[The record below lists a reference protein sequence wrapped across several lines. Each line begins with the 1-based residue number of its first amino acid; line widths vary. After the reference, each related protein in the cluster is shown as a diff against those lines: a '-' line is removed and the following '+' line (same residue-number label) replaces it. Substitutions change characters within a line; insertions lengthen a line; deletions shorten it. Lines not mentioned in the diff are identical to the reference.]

1 MNLKLL
7 SQSLQNQKH
16 WQLNRDHIT
25 FKSAMPGLSATGYST
40 FFQNLSQRI
49 QAKEVASLHVLG
61 EDFFGLVDK
70 FSQQLFDEHQR
81 DLLLLEMEPESF
93 LWELQVLTN
102 QFLRKSIDSPLQL
115 RPFCRQLR
123 QQMQNPT
130 FADEIYSMLK
140 KNYQDH
146 FYQVPQSQLLV

>member
-1 MNLKLL
+1 
-7 SQSLQNQKH
+7 
-16 WQLNRDHIT
+16 
-25 FKSAMPGLSATGYST
+25 MPNLSAAEYPT
-40 FFQNLSQRI
+40 FFQNLSQRV
-49 QAKEVASLHVLG
+49 QAREISSLHVLG
-61 EDFFGLVDK
+61 EDFFSLVDM
-70 FSQQLFDEHQR
+70 FSQQLFEEFQG
-81 DLLLLEMEPESF
+81 DLLVLEMEPES
-93 LWELQVLTN
+93 LHWDLQVLTN

-146 FYQVPQSQLLV
+146 FYQVPQSQLLI

>member
-1 MNLKLL
+1 
-7 SQSLQNQKH
+7 
-16 WQLNRDHIT
+16 
-25 FKSAMPGLSATGYST
+25 MPDLSATEFPT
-40 FFQNLSQRI
+40 FFQNLSQRV
-49 QAKEVASLHVLG
+49 QAKEVSSLHVLG
-61 EDFFGLVDK
+61 EDFFSLVDT
-70 FSQQLFDEHQR
+70 FSQQLFDEYQR

-93 LWELQVLTN
+93 FWELQVLTN

-123 QQMQNPT
+123 QQMQDPT

>member
-1 MNLKLL
+1 
-7 SQSLQNQKH
+7 
-16 WQLNRDHIT
+16 
-25 FKSAMPGLSATGYST
+25 MPDLSATGYST
-40 FFQNLSQRI
+40 FFQNLSQRV
-49 QAKEVASLHVLG
+49 QAKEVSSLHVLG
-61 EDFFGLVDK
+61 EDFFSLVDT
-70 FSQQLFDEHQR
+70 FSQQLFDEYQR
-81 DLLLLEMEPESF
+81 DLLLLEMEPDSF

>member
-1 MNLKLL
+1 
-7 SQSLQNQKH
+7 
-16 WQLNRDHIT
+16 
-25 FKSAMPGLSATGYST
+25 MPDLSATEFPT
-40 FFQNLSQRI
+40 FFQNLSQRV
-49 QAKEVASLHVLG
+49 QAKEVSSLHVLG
-61 EDFFGLVDK
+61 EDFFSLVDT
-70 FSQQLFDEHQR
+70 FSQQLFNEYQR

-123 QQMQNPT
+123 QQMQDPT
-130 FADEIYSMLK
+130 FADEIYLMLK

>member
-1 MNLKLL
+1 
-7 SQSLQNQKH
+7 
-16 WQLNRDHIT
+16 
-25 FKSAMPGLSATGYST
+25 MPDLSATEYPT
-40 FFQNLSQRI
+40 FFQNLSQRV
-49 QAKEVASLHVLG
+49 QAKEVSSLHVLG
-61 EDFFGLVDK
+61 EDFFSLVDT
-70 FSQQLFDEHQR
+70 FSQQLFDEYQG

-123 QQMQNPT
+123 QQMEDPT
-130 FADEIYSMLK
+130 FADEIYYMLK

>member
-1 MNLKLL
+1 
-7 SQSLQNQKH
+7 
-16 WQLNRDHIT
+16 
-25 FKSAMPGLSATGYST
+25 MPDLSAAEYPT
-40 FFQNLSQRI
+40 FFQNLSQRV
-49 QAKEVASLHVLG
+49 QAKEVSSLHVLG
-61 EDFFGLVDK
+61 GDFFSLVDT
-70 FSQQLFDEHQR
+70 FSQQLFDEYQR

-123 QQMQNPT
+123 QQMQDPT

>member
-1 MNLKLL
+1 M
-7 SQSLQNQKH
+7 S
-16 WQLNRDHIT
+16 D
-25 FKSAMPGLSATGYST
+25 LSASEYPT
-40 FFQNLSQRI
+40 FFKNLSQRV
-49 QAKEVASLHVLG
+49 QAKEVSSLHVLG
-61 EDFFGLVDK
+61 EDFFSLVDT
-70 FSQQLFDEHQR
+70 FSQQLFEEFQG

-123 QQMQNPT
+123 QQMENPT
-130 FADEIYSMLK
+130 FANEIYSMLK

>member
-1 MNLKLL
+1 
-7 SQSLQNQKH
+7 
-16 WQLNRDHIT
+16 
-25 FKSAMPGLSATGYST
+25 MPDLSATKYPT
-40 FFQNLSQRI
+40 FFQNLSQRV
-49 QAKEVASLHVLG
+49 QAKEVSSLHVLG
-61 EDFFGLVDK
+61 EDFFSLVDT
-70 FSQQLFDEHQR
+70 FSQQLFDEYQR
-81 DLLLLEMEPESF
+81 DLLLLEMGPESF

-102 QFLRKSIDSPLQL
+102 KFLRKSIDSPLQL

-123 QQMQNPT
+123 QQMQDPT

>member
-1 MNLKLL
+1 
-7 SQSLQNQKH
+7 
-16 WQLNRDHIT
+16 
-25 FKSAMPGLSATGYST
+25 MPDLSATEFPT
-40 FFQNLSQRI
+40 FFQNLSQRV
-49 QAKEVASLHVLG
+49 QAKEVSSLHVLG
-61 EDFFGLVDK
+61 EDFFSLVDT
-70 FSQQLFDEHQR
+70 FSQQLFDEYQR

-123 QQMQNPT
+123 QQMEDPT

>member
-1 MNLKLL
+1 
-7 SQSLQNQKH
+7 
-16 WQLNRDHIT
+16 
-25 FKSAMPGLSATGYST
+25 MPDLSATEYPT
-40 FFQNLSQRI
+40 FFQNLSQRV
-49 QAKEVASLHVLG
+49 QAKEVSSLHVLG
-61 EDFFGLVDK
+61 EDFFSLVDT
-70 FSQQLFDEHQR
+70 FSQQLFDEYQR

-123 QQMQNPT
+123 QQMQDPT
-130 FADEIYSMLK
+130 FAGEIYSMLK

>member
-1 MNLKLL
+1 
-7 SQSLQNQKH
+7 
-16 WQLNRDHIT
+16 
-25 FKSAMPGLSATGYST
+25 MPDLSATEYPT
-40 FFQNLSQRI
+40 FFQNLSQRV
-49 QAKEVASLHVLG
+49 QAEEVSSLHVLG
-61 EDFFGLVDK
+61 EDFFSLVDI
-70 FSQQLFDEHQR
+70 FSQQLFEEFQG

-130 FADEIYSMLK
+130 FADEIFSMLK

>member
-1 MNLKLL
+1 
-7 SQSLQNQKH
+7 
-16 WQLNRDHIT
+16 
-25 FKSAMPGLSATGYST
+25 MPDLSATEFPT
-40 FFQNLSQRI
+40 FFQNLSQRV
-49 QAKEVASLHVLG
+49 QAKEVSSLHVLG
-61 EDFFGLVDK
+61 EDFFSLVDT
-70 FSQQLFDEHQR
+70 FSQQLFNEYQR

-93 LWELQVLTN
+93 FWELQVLTN

-123 QQMQNPT
+123 QQMQNPS

>member
-1 MNLKLL
+1 MPSL
-7 SQSLQNQKH
+7 STT
-16 WQLNRDHIT
+16 R
-25 FKSAMPGLSATGYST
+25 YST
-40 FFQNLSQRI
+40 FFQNLSQRV
-49 QAKEVASLHVLG
+49 QAKEVSSLHVLG
-61 EDFFGLVDK
+61 EDFFSLVDT

-123 QQMQNPT
+123 QQMQDPT

>member
-1 MNLKLL
+1 
-7 SQSLQNQKH
+7 
-16 WQLNRDHIT
+16 
-25 FKSAMPGLSATGYST
+25 MPDLSATEYPT
-40 FFQNLSQRI
+40 FFQNLSQRV
-49 QAKEVASLHVLG
+49 QAKEVSSLHVLG
-61 EDFFGLVDK
+61 EDFFSLVDT
-70 FSQQLFDEHQR
+70 FSQQLFDEYQR

-123 QQMQNPT
+123 QQIQDPT

-146 FYQVPQSQLLV
+146 FYQVSQSQLLV

>member
-1 MNLKLL
+1 
-7 SQSLQNQKH
+7 
-16 WQLNRDHIT
+16 
-25 FKSAMPGLSATGYST
+25 MPNLSATEYST
-40 FFQNLSQRI
+40 FFQNLSQRV
-49 QAKEVASLHVLG
+49 QAKEVSSLHVLG
-61 EDFFGLVDK
+61 EDFFSLVDT
-70 FSQQLFDEHQR
+70 FSQQLFDEYQR

-123 QQMQNPT
+123 QQMQDPT

-140 KNYQDH
+140 KNYKDH

>member
-1 MNLKLL
+1 
-7 SQSLQNQKH
+7 
-16 WQLNRDHIT
+16 
-25 FKSAMPGLSATGYST
+25 MPDLSATEYPT
-40 FFQNLSQRI
+40 FFQNLSQRV
-49 QAKEVASLHVLG
+49 QAKEVSSLHVLG
-61 EDFFGLVDK
+61 EDFFSLVDT
-70 FSQQLFDEHQR
+70 FSQQLFDEYQR

-102 QFLRKSIDSPLQL
+102 QFLRKSIDSPIQL

-123 QQMQNPT
+123 QQMQDPT
-130 FADEIYSMLK
+130 FADEIYSMVK

>member
-1 MNLKLL
+1 MPSL
-7 SQSLQNQKH
+7 STT
-16 WQLNRDHIT
+16 R
-25 FKSAMPGLSATGYST
+25 YST
-40 FFQNLSQRI
+40 FFQNLSQRV
-49 QAKEVASLHVLG
+49 QAKEVSSLHVLG
-61 EDFFGLVDK
+61 EDFFSLVDT
-70 FSQQLFDEHQR
+70 FSQQLFDEYQR

>member
-1 MNLKLL
+1 MLA
-7 SQSLQNQKH
+7 Q
-16 WQLNRDHIT
+16 DHI
-25 FKSAMPGLSATGYST
+25 KLKYSMPDLSATEYPT
-40 FFQNLSQRI
+40 FFKNLSQRV
-49 QAKEVASLHVLG
+49 QAKEVSSLHVLG
-61 EDFFGLVDK
+61 EDFFSLVDT
-70 FSQQLFDEHQR
+70 FSQQLFEEFQG

-130 FADEIYSMLK
+130 FANEIYSMLK

>member
-25 FKSAMPGLSATGYST
+25 FKSAMPSLSATGYST
-40 FFQNLSQRI
+40 FFQNLSQRV

-61 EDFFGLVDK
+61 EDFFGLVDT

-81 DLLLLEMEPESF
+81 DLLLLDMEPESF

-146 FYQVPQSQLLV
+146 FSQIPQSQLFV

>member
-1 MNLKLL
+1 
-7 SQSLQNQKH
+7 
-16 WQLNRDHIT
+16 
-25 FKSAMPGLSATGYST
+25 MPNLSAAEYPT
-40 FFQNLSQRI
+40 FFQNLSQRV
-49 QAKEVASLHVLG
+49 QAREISSLHVLG
-61 EDFFGLVDK
+61 EDFFSLVDM
-70 FSQQLFDEHQR
+70 FSQQLFEEFQG

-93 LWELQVLTN
+93 HWDLQVLTN

-130 FADEIYSMLK
+130 FVDEIYSMLK

-146 FYQVPQSQLLV
+146 FYQVPQSQLLI

>member
-1 MNLKLL
+1 MLT
-7 SQSLQNQKH
+7 Q
-16 WQLNRDHIT
+16 DHI
-25 FKSAMPGLSATGYST
+25 KLKYSMPDLSATEYPT
-40 FFQNLSQRI
+40 FFKNLSQRV
-49 QAKEVASLHVLG
+49 QAKEVSSLHVLG
-61 EDFFGLVDK
+61 EDFFSLVDT
-70 FSQQLFDEHQR
+70 FSQQLFEEFQG

-123 QQMQNPT
+123 QQMQNST
-130 FADEIYSMLK
+130 FANEIYSMLK

>member
-1 MNLKLL
+1 MPSL
-7 SQSLQNQKH
+7 S
-16 WQLNRDHIT
+16 T
-25 FKSAMPGLSATGYST
+25 TGYST
-40 FFQNLSQRI
+40 FFQNLSQRV
-49 QAKEVASLHVLG
+49 QAKEVSSLHVLG
-61 EDFFGLVDK
+61 EDFFSLVDT
-70 FSQQLFDEHQR
+70 FSQQLFDEYRR

>member
-1 MNLKLL
+1 
-7 SQSLQNQKH
+7 
-16 WQLNRDHIT
+16 
-25 FKSAMPGLSATGYST
+25 MPDLSATEFPT
-40 FFQNLSQRI
+40 FFQNLSQRV
-49 QAKEVASLHVLG
+49 QAKEVSSLHVLG
-61 EDFFGLVDK
+61 EDFFSLVDT
-70 FSQQLFDEHQR
+70 FSQQLFDEYQR

-102 QFLRKSIDSPLQL
+102 QLLRKSIDSPLQL

-123 QQMQNPT
+123 QQMQDPT

>member
-1 MNLKLL
+1 
-7 SQSLQNQKH
+7 
-16 WQLNRDHIT
+16 
-25 FKSAMPGLSATGYST
+25 MPDSSATEYPT
-40 FFQNLSQRI
+40 FFQNLSQRV
-49 QAKEVASLHVLG
+49 QAKEVSSLHVLG
-61 EDFFGLVDK
+61 EDFFSLVDT
-70 FSQQLFDEHQR
+70 FSQQLFDEYQR
-81 DLLLLEMEPESF
+81 DLLLLEMGPESF

-123 QQMQNPT
+123 QQMQDPT

>member
-1 MNLKLL
+1 
-7 SQSLQNQKH
+7 
-16 WQLNRDHIT
+16 
-25 FKSAMPGLSATGYST
+25 MPDLSATEYPT
-40 FFQNLSQRI
+40 FFQNLSQRV
-49 QAKEVASLHVLG
+49 QAKEVSSLHVLG
-61 EDFFGLVDK
+61 EDFFGLVDT
-70 FSQQLFDEHQR
+70 FSQQLFDEYQR

-123 QQMQNPT
+123 QQLQDPT

-146 FYQVPQSQLLV
+146 FYQVPQSQLFV

>member
-1 MNLKLL
+1 
-7 SQSLQNQKH
+7 
-16 WQLNRDHIT
+16 
-25 FKSAMPGLSATGYST
+25 MPDLSATEYPT
-40 FFQNLSQRI
+40 FFKNLSQRV
-49 QAKEVASLHVLG
+49 QAKEVSSLHVLG
-61 EDFFGLVDK
+61 EDFFSLVDT
-70 FSQQLFDEHQR
+70 FSQQLFEEFQG

-130 FADEIYSMLK
+130 FANEIYSMLK
-140 KNYQDH
+140 KN
-146 FYQVPQSQLLV
+146 

>member
-1 MNLKLL
+1 
-7 SQSLQNQKH
+7 
-16 WQLNRDHIT
+16 
-25 FKSAMPGLSATGYST
+25 MPDLSATEYST
-40 FFQNLSQRI
+40 FFENLSQRV
-49 QAKEVASLHVLG
+49 QAKEVSSLYVLG
-61 EDFFGLVDK
+61 EDFFSLVDT
-70 FSQQLFDEHQR
+70 FSQQLFDEYQR

-130 FADEIYSMLK
+130 FADEIYSILK
-140 KNYQDH
+140 KNYQDQ

>member
-1 MNLKLL
+1 M
-7 SQSLQNQKH
+7 S
-16 WQLNRDHIT
+16 D
-25 FKSAMPGLSATGYST
+25 LSATEYPT
-40 FFQNLSQRI
+40 FFQNLSQRV
-49 QAKEVASLHVLG
+49 QAKEVSSLHVLG
-61 EDFFGLVDK
+61 EDFFSLVDT

-123 QQMQNPT
+123 QQIQDPT

-146 FYQVPQSQLLV
+146 FCQVPQSQLLV

>member
-1 MNLKLL
+1 
-7 SQSLQNQKH
+7 
-16 WQLNRDHIT
+16 
-25 FKSAMPGLSATGYST
+25 MPDLSATEYPT
-40 FFQNLSQRI
+40 FFQNLSQRV
-49 QAKEVASLHVLG
+49 QAKEVSSLHVLG
-61 EDFFGLVDK
+61 EDFFSLVDT
-70 FSQQLFDEHQR
+70 FSEQLFDEYQG
-81 DLLLLEMEPESF
+81 DLLLLEMDPESF

-140 KNYQDH
+140 KNYQDY
-146 FYQVPQSQLLV
+146 FYQVPQSHLLV

>member
-1 MNLKLL
+1 
-7 SQSLQNQKH
+7 
-16 WQLNRDHIT
+16 
-25 FKSAMPGLSATGYST
+25 MPNLSATEHST
-40 FFQNLSQRI
+40 FFQNLSQRV
-49 QAKEVASLHVLG
+49 QAKEVSSLHVLG
-61 EDFFGLVDK
+61 EDFFSLVDT
-70 FSQQLFDEHQR
+70 FSQQLFNEYQR

>member
-1 MNLKLL
+1 MPSL
-7 SQSLQNQKH
+7 STT
-16 WQLNRDHIT
+16 R
-25 FKSAMPGLSATGYST
+25 YST
-40 FFQNLSQRI
+40 FFQHLSQRV
-49 QAKEVASLHVLG
+49 QAKEVSSLHVLG
-61 EDFFGLVDK
+61 EDFFGLVDT
-70 FSQQLFDEHQR
+70 FSQQLFDEYQR

-123 QQMQNPT
+123 QQMQDPT
-130 FADEIYSMLK
+130 LADEIYSMLK

-146 FYQVPQSQLLV
+146 FYQVPQSQLFV

>member
-1 MNLKLL
+1 
-7 SQSLQNQKH
+7 
-16 WQLNRDHIT
+16 
-25 FKSAMPGLSATGYST
+25 MPDLSAAEYPT
-40 FFQNLSQRI
+40 FFQNLSQRV
-49 QAKEVASLHVLG
+49 QAKEVSSLHVLG
-61 EDFFGLVDK
+61 EDFFSLVDT
-70 FSQQLFDEHQR
+70 FSQQLFDEYQT

-123 QQMQNPT
+123 QQMQDPT
-130 FADEIYSMLK
+130 VADEIYSMLK

>member
-1 MNLKLL
+1 
-7 SQSLQNQKH
+7 
-16 WQLNRDHIT
+16 
-25 FKSAMPGLSATGYST
+25 MPNLSATEHST
-40 FFQNLSQRI
+40 FFQNLSQRV
-49 QAKEVASLHVLG
+49 QAKEVSSLHVLG
-61 EDFFGLVDK
+61 EDFFSLVDT
-70 FSQQLFDEHQR
+70 FSQQLFDEYQG

-123 QQMQNPT
+123 QQMEDPT

>member
-1 MNLKLL
+1 
-7 SQSLQNQKH
+7 
-16 WQLNRDHIT
+16 
-25 FKSAMPGLSATGYST
+25 MPDLSATEFPT
-40 FFQNLSQRI
+40 FFQNLSQRV
-49 QAKEVASLHVLG
+49 QAKEVSSLHVLG
-61 EDFFGLVDK
+61 EDFFSLVDT
-70 FSQQLFDEHQR
+70 FSQQLFDEYQR

-93 LWELQVLTN
+93 LWELQVMTN
-102 QFLRKSIDSPLQL
+102 QFLHKSIDSPLQL

-123 QQMQNPT
+123 QQMQDPT

>member
-1 MNLKLL
+1 MPSL
-7 SQSLQNQKH
+7 S
-16 WQLNRDHIT
+16 T
-25 FKSAMPGLSATGYST
+25 TGYST
-40 FFQNLSQRI
+40 FFQNLSQRV
-49 QAKEVASLHVLG
+49 QAKEVSSLHVLG
-61 EDFFGLVDK
+61 EDFFSLVDT
-70 FSQQLFDEHQR
+70 FSQQLFDEYRR

-123 QQMQNPT
+123 QQMQDPT
-130 FADEIYSMLK
+130 FAYEIYSMLK
-140 KNYQDH
+140 KNYQGH

>member
-1 MNLKLL
+1 
-7 SQSLQNQKH
+7 
-16 WQLNRDHIT
+16 
-25 FKSAMPGLSATGYST
+25 MPGLSATGYFT
-40 FFQNLSQRI
+40 FFQNLSQRV
-49 QAKEVASLHVLG
+49 QAKEVSSLHVLG
-61 EDFFGLVDK
+61 EDFFGLVDT

-146 FYQVPQSQLLV
+146 FYQVPQSQLFV

>member
-1 MNLKLL
+1 MPSL
-7 SQSLQNQKH
+7 STT
-16 WQLNRDHIT
+16 R
-25 FKSAMPGLSATGYST
+25 YST
-40 FFQNLSQRI
+40 FFQNLSQRV
-49 QAKEVASLHVLG
+49 QAKEVSSLHVLG
-61 EDFFGLVDK
+61 EDFFGLVDT

>member
-1 MNLKLL
+1 MN
-7 SQSLQNQKH
+7 SDQTNS
-16 WQLNRDHIT
+16 
-25 FKSAMPGLSATGYST
+25 KSSMPNLSAAEYPT
-40 FFQNLSQRI
+40 FFQNLSQRV
-49 QAKEVASLHVLG
+49 QAREISSLHVLG
-61 EDFFGLVDK
+61 EDFFSLVDM
-70 FSQQLFDEHQR
+70 FSQQLFEEFQG

-93 LWELQVLTN
+93 HWDLQVLTN

-146 FYQVPQSQLLV
+146 FYQVPQSQLLI